1 MSRIIEI
8 DKAIKQTLAN
18 GRNITVEELAK
29 EVFPELSEHAACYK
43 LYKLRT
49 GRTKRVT
56 IDQVLTIC
64 RVCGCSPNLLFGY
77 ESE

>member
-1 MSRIIEI
+1 MRITEI
-8 DKAIKQTLAN
+8 DKAIKQAMAN
-18 GRNITVEELAK
+18 GRNVTVEELAK
-29 EVFPELSEHAACYK
+29 DVFPELSEHAACYK

-56 IDQVLTIC
+56 MDQVTTIC
-64 RVCGCSPNLLFGY
+64 HVCGCSPDLLFGY

>member
-1 MSRIIEI
+1 MLIEI
-8 DKAIKQTLAN
+8 DKAIKQAIAN
-18 GRNITVEELAK
+18 GRNVTVEELAK

-49 GRTKRVT
+49 RRTKRVT

-77 ESE
+77 DNK

>member
-1 MSRIIEI
+1 MRKIIEI
-8 DKAIKQTLAN
+8 DEAIKQAMASGKNL
-18 GRNITVEELAK
+18 TVEVLAK
-29 EVFPELSEHAACYK
+29 ELFPELSEHAACYK

-49 GRTKRVT
+49 GRTKRIE

-77 ESE
+77 ESK

>member
-1 MSRIIEI
+1 MGKKIEI
-8 DKAIKQTLAN
+8 DEAIKQAMAS

-29 EVFPELSEHAACYK
+29 KVFPELGEHAACYK

-49 GRTKRVT
+49 GRTKRIT
-56 IDQVLTIC
+56 INQVLTIC
-64 RVCGCSPNLLFGY
+64 HVCGCSPNLLFGY